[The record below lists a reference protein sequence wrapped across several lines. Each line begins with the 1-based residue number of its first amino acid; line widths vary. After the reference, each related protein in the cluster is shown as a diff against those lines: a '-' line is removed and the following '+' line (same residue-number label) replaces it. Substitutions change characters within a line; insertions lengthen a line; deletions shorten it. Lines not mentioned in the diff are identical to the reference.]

1 MYNKDVVN
9 ALIREFGVENTIL
22 YCKMES
28 RKNDLLYE
36 DALDRGMIGSCE
48 IEYERDWWND
58 ESNLLQTLNN
68 NKNENVRTVRKFSKN
83 NPSGKTM
90 VFGQTVR
97 KSK

>member
-9 ALIREFGVENTIL
+9 ALIREFGVEKTIL

-28 RKNDLLYE
+28 RKNDIMYN

-58 ESNLLQTLNN
+58 EGNLLQTLNN
-68 NKNENVRTVRKFSKN
+68 NENANIKPVRKFSKSRN
-83 NPSGKTM
+83 SDKAVVSFKNA
-90 VFGQTVR
+90 R
-97 KSK
+97 

>member
-9 ALIREFGVENTIL
+9 TLIREFGVENTIL

-36 DALDRGMIGSCE
+36 DALDRGVIGSCE

-58 ESNLLQTLNN
+58 EANLLQTLNN
-68 NKNENVRTVRKFSKN
+68 NKNENVRTVRKFSKDSN
-83 NPSGKTM
+83 SDKT
-90 VFGQTVR
+90 VVSFKNVR
-97 KSK
+97 

>member
-9 ALIREFGVENTIL
+9 TLIREFGVENTIL

-58 ESNLLQTLNN
+58 EANLLQTLNN
-68 NKNENVRTVRKFSKN
+68 NKNENVRTVRKFSKDSN
-83 NPSGKTM
+83 SDKT
-90 VFGQTVR
+90 VVSFKNVR
-97 KSK
+97 

>member
-9 ALIREFGVENTIL
+9 ALIREFGIENTIL

-36 DALDRGMIGSCE
+36 DALDRGVIGSCE

-58 ESNLLQTLNN
+58 EGNLLQTLKD
-68 NKNENVRTVRKFSKN
+68 NKNGNIKIVRKLSKN
-83 NPSGKTM
+83 SNSNKAVVSFKNVG
-90 VFGQTVR
+90 
-97 KSK
+97 

>member
-1 MYNKDVVN
+1 MYNKDVLN

-36 DALDRGMIGSCE
+36 DALNRGMIGSCE

-58 ESNLLQTLNN
+58 EGELLQTLKNN
-68 NKNENVRTVRKFSKN
+68 NNGNVKSVRKFSKN
-83 NPSGKTM
+83 HNSDKA
-90 VFGQTVR
+90 VVSF
-97 KSK
+97 KNA

>member
-9 ALIREFGVENTIL
+9 ALIREFGIENTIL

-36 DALDRGMIGSCE
+36 NALDRGVIGSCE

-58 ESNLLQTLNN
+58 EGNLLQTLKN
-68 NKNENVRTVRKFSKN
+68 NKNGNIKVVRKLSKNSNSNKAVVSFKNVR
-83 NPSGKTM
+83 
-90 VFGQTVR
+90 
-97 KSK
+97 